1 MLSSCRKRI
10 LATGTGALL
19 RTQLPDSTVISEPS
33 PRESSG
39 FSCDTSTVPNVSKK
53 LPQIRRSSV
62 ISLDYDSDHSDSIIN
77 KNPVHSKSIHADN
90 ETICDSPS
98 TYSPT
103 TPSFNFSKKTST
115 DVDGSD
121 LFFTPE
127 KPETVVKNKPKTST
141 AVDLDDFY
149 YDDFDI
155 DDLSDSDIPQY
166 FDEPPAL
173 SVPPQK
179 PSATTTT
186 IKEGGPSTSS
196 WEKKPTTPVS
206 APKAPKICSP
216 GQDSITPLQCLTKR
230 FPTHFY

>member
-1 MLSSCRKRI
+1 MPSSCRKRI

-33 PRESSG
+33 SRGSSG
-39 FSCDTSTVPNVSKK
+39 FSCDTSTVPSVSKK
-53 LPQIRRSSV
+53 PPQIRRSSV

-77 KNPVHSKSIHADN
+77 KNPVHSKAIHADN

-98 TYSPT
+98 TYSLT

-121 LFFTPE
+121 LFFTP
-127 KPETVVKNKPKTST
+127 KKLETVVKNKPKS
-141 AVDLDDFY
+141 AVDPDDFY
-149 YDDFDI
+149 CDDFDI

-179 PSATTTT
+179 PSTTTTT
-186 IKEGGPSTSS
+186 IKEGKPSTSS
-196 WEKKPTTPVS
+196 WEMKPATPAS

-216 GQDSITPLQCLTKR
+216 GEDSITLLQCLTKR
-230 FPTHFY
+230 VLKHFY